1 MAAWLPNTP
10 KAREAI
16 LEAIFSRRD
25 GWRFLCAALENKTI
39 PAGMLSAFQRVTL
52 VEHDRAEIRERAS
65 RRLTKPAGTGDDA
78 FQRFSPALANPR
90 DQAHGEQ
97 VFKENCAACHQ
108 VRGLGFA
115 VGPDLGAEFQRAEEA
130 ILKDILAPSETI
142 SAGFSTY
149 VVETKAGQSFNGV
162 LASES
167 ATSVTLRQAAGLDQT
182 VLRKDIARV
191 FSLPVSLMPDPAQTP
206 STGCRGCC
214 RPSRSGTGGPV
225 SPDPLVLFDEEHHC
239 PAQRRRQALEANQPF
254 SGKVSLRLRYSVTQR
269 GSPLEL
275 PHHGSRGLASS
286 AICAW
291 PENGWRQ
298 RRHD

>member
-1 MAAWLPNTP
+1 M
-10 KAREAI
+10 
-16 LEAIFSRRD
+16 
-25 GWRFLCAALENKTI
+25 CAALENKTI

-191 FSLPVSLMPDPAQTP
+191 FSLPVSLMPETLAQTLQP
-206 STGCRGCC
+206 QDVADVVAWLRE
-214 RPSRSGTGGPV
+214 SGTGGPV
-225 SPDPLVLFDEEHHC
+225 SPDPLVLFDEELEFI
-239 PAQRRRQALEANQPF
+239 ARLSEGEGKASLEANQPF
-254 SGKVSLRLRYSVTQR
+254 SEKSACGCPAAALLSADRR
-269 GSPLEL
+269 LEL
-275 PHHGSRGLASS
+275 PHHGEAGAWRVPLSAPGL
-286 AICAW
+286 
-291 PENGWRQ
+291 ENGWRQ